1 MTSSADSQTTIVFF
15 LEQFQIRRDSGRR
28 GIVEVLL

>member
-1 MTSSADSQTTIVFF
+1 MGKLFPIID
-15 LEQFQIRRDSGRR
+15 LEQFQIRRDGGRR